1 MGHPEAQ
8 PHLLSHSLTNRLFT
22 PWMNDT
28 GLIHSQIPTRTFEA
42 AVKNNLRSFRE
53 GNPQGFQIQDA
64 LGSGKEP
71 PAASSTA
78 GATGATCSRRAARG
92 KSPSGAPWRD
102 GNTKKIIFLLIFLL
116 IMFLMRLGLICL
128 LLAEDGPRA
137 GGSRAAAPAQIG
149 MGPCPAGLQH
159 PHFPPVPCRVGKMNS
174 TGDVRCG

>member
-53 GNPQGFQIQDA
+53 GNPRGFQIQDA
-64 LGSGKEP
+64 LGAGKEP

-78 GATGATCSRRAARG
+78 GATGATCSQRAARG

-102 GNTKKIIFLLIFLL
+102 GDTKKIIFLLIFLL

-128 LLAEDGPRA
+128 LLAEDGPVRGARA
-137 GGSRAAAPAQIG
+137 PLRQDKLGWVRAQWVCSTPTF
-149 MGPCPAGLQH
+149 LLS
-159 PHFPPVPCRVGKMNS
+159 RVGLVK
-174 TGDVRCG
+174 